1 MENKDNEETIEIRR
15 CDLHS
20 IFVMLSLNNKSAIKP
35 AWETVEIMMKKEKK
49 QLIGGKE

>member
-20 IFVMLSLNNKSAIKP
+20 IFALLSLGNNK
-35 AWETVEIMMKKEKK
+35 TVEAAWNSAECMMKKAKK
-49 QLIGGKE
+49 K